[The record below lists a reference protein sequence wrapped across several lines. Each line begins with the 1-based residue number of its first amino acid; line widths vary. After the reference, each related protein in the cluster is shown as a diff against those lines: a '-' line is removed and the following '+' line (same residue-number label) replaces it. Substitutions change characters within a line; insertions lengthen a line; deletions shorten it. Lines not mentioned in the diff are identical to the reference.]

1 MSKKT
6 NISIFY
12 YTFAPQKNLLHVP
25 PATNYPIMRRPLQL
39 SYGICPCFGAGHA
52 FLAVATGIY
61 GMLCIFIFFFFFFLL
76 LFL

>member
-6 NISIFY
+6 NISNFC

-25 PATNYPIMRRPLQL
+25 PATNYPIMRRLLQL

-52 FLAVATGIY
+52 FPGCRNGNLRDVMY
-61 GMLCIFIFFFFFFLL
+61 LYFFFFFYL